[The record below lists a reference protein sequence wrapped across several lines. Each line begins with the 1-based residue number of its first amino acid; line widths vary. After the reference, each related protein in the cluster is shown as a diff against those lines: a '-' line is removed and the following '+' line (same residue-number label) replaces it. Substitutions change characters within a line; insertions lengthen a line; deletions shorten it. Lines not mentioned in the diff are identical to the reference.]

1 MRDQNLVEYQMV
13 PINISLNAANLRA
26 SRRFSPFHTFSRR
39 LSTLHASPRR
49 LPGLLPIT
57 GDIWP
62 AGNSELASMGLA
74 LEHVNSDPSMLPGYR
89 LRMIYEDTKV
99 GEIRYHVIG
108 YHAAHT
114 T

>member
-1 MRDQNLVEYQMV
+1 MPQIFAPLV
-13 PINISLNAANLRA
+13 A
-26 SRRFSPFHTFSRR
+26 SRLFTHFLVVYR
-39 LSTLHASPRR
+39 LFSTLHASPRR

-108 YHAAHT
+108 YHAART